1 MKPKTLH
8 LQPLPSKILC
18 SNNSLN
24 ERDKSLSRKGS
35 TFDIYFKHLTVTKLK
50 QRLAWKIKTYKYN
63 YAPPIITVS
72 KFIDFNFNNTNS
84 LINELSDV
92 HNIPINKKYK
102 GIVVNGE
109 YNKDYK
115 VRDIDKE
122 FEEKRQLKLKQ
133 ERYMQSRRDMVE
145 KIKLNVCKLYF

>member
-1 MKPKTLH
+1 MA
-8 LQPLPSKILC
+8 SY
-18 SNNSLN
+18 LN
-24 ERDKSLSRKGS
+24 IS
-35 TFDIYFKHLTVTKLK
+35 
-50 QRLAWKIKTYKYN
+50 
-63 YAPPIITVS
+63 
-72 KFIDFNFNNTNS
+72 FIQSNS